1 MGLTDAYESIR
12 LINKR
17 MGRNQGESQGTLPKK
32 VELVKTLFTKTSCGQ
47 ELAHRLVVLPTLVM
61 MDKRTTQGIL
71 KAKVGREFRGRV
83 E

>member
-1 MGLTDAYESIR
+1 MKLYS
-12 LINKR
+12 N
-17 MGRNQGESQGTLPKK
+17 
-32 VELVKTLFTKTSCGQ
+32 KTLFTKTSCGQ